1 MKIDTNIFEKI
12 SGKGLKIG
20 IVMSTWNHKI
30 TNSLYSSAKITL
42 EEKGVHPNDISVMEV
57 PGSFEL
63 IYGAKKMAK
72 NKNLDAIIVFGSV
85 IKGETPHFDFI
96 CSSVFKSILDLSINY
111 NKPIGNGII
120 TALNISQAKN
130 RSMNNKKDKPNK
142 GSESANALIMVLENE
157 PK

>member
-96 CSSVFKSILDLSINY
+96 CNSVSQGIKDLNIIL
-111 NKPIGNGII
+111 NKPIIFGLL
-120 TALNISQAKN
+120 TDLNIEQAIE
-130 RSMNNKKDKPNK
+130 RSSGNKNK
-142 GSESANALIMVLENE
+142 GVECAIAAIKMA
-157 PK
+157 KI

>member
-1 MKIDTNIFEKI
+1 MKIDTNNFEKI

-20 IVMSTWNHKI
+20 IVMSTWNYKI

-42 EEKGVHPNDISVMEV
+42 EEKGVHPNDISIMEV

-96 CSSVFKSILDLSINY
+96 CNSVSQGIKDLNIIL
-111 NKPIGNGII
+111 NKPIIFGLL
-120 TALNISQAKN
+120 TDLNIEQAIE
-130 RSMNNKKDKPNK
+130 RSSGNKNK
-142 GSESANALIMVLENE
+142 GVECAIAAIKMA
-157 PK
+157 KI